1 MNDELNALRREID
14 GIDAELVT
22 LLKRRMAAAAEI
34 AALKGANGL
43 PVLDSERERALLA
56 RIRKLAG
63 EELSDGFGSIYSA
76 ILAASRSYQ
85 NALLGRENHEHEYNR
100 GGKAMI
106 CGLLGGKLGHS
117 YSPQIHAELGD
128 YKYRLFERAPEEL
141 DAFFADRS
149 WTGVNVTIPYKRA
162 AMKYCDVISERA
174 LRIGCV
180 NTVVREADGLVH
192 GYNTDY
198 DGFLGLV
205 NRAGYIPR
213 GKKALILGS
222 GGASLTAQCVLGEL
236 GAEVV
241 VVSRSGADNYE
252 NVYSHTDAALIVN
265 ATPVGMYPRNGER
278 LVDLSRFPKLEC
290 VLDVV
295 YNPART
301 QLLLDAEKLGV
312 TAMSGLAMLVIQAAA
327 AAERFTGG
335 KPKNSVEVVLAD
347 IGRGMQNILLVGM
360 PGSGKTTIGTAL
372 GRRFFDMDDEIVK
385 AEGTSIPEIFKRGGE
400 EEFRAIE
407 HRLLEKFSKESGA
420 VIAAGGGAVTREEN
434 YDLLRQNSCV
444 IWLQRDIAKLPTC
457 GRPLSTGAD
466 LNEMY
471 RVRRPMYQAV
481 SDYTADNN
489 GTVDETVESIIKAT
503 GARANP

>member
-1 MNDELNALRREID
+1 M
-14 GIDAELVT
+14 
-22 LLKRRMAAAAEI
+22 
-34 AALKGANGL
+34 
-43 PVLDSERERALLA
+43 
-56 RIRKLAG
+56 
-63 EELSDGFGSIYSA
+63 
-76 ILAASRSYQ
+76 
-85 NALLGRENHEHEYNR
+85 
-100 GGKAMI
+100 
-106 CGLLGGKLGHS
+106 
-117 YSPQIHAELGD
+117 
-128 YKYRLFERAPEEL
+128 
-141 DAFFADRS
+141 
-149 WTGVNVTIPYKRA
+149 
-162 AMKYCDVISERA
+162 
-174 LRIGCV
+174 
-180 NTVVREADGLVH
+180 
-192 GYNTDY
+192 
-198 DGFLGLV
+198 

-252 NVYSHTDAALIVN
+252 NVYSHTDASLIVN

-372 GRRFFDMDDEIVK
+372 AARLGRRFFDMDEEIVK

-407 HRLLEKFSKESGA
+407 HRLLEKISKESGA

>member
-43 PVLDSERERALLA
+43 TVLDSERERALLA
-56 RIRKLAG
+56 RIRELAG
-63 EELSDGFGSIYSA
+63 EEFSGGFESIYRA
-76 ILAASRSYQ
+76 ILAASRAYQ
-85 NALLGRENHEHEYNR
+85 NTLLGREYDR
-100 GGKAMI
+100 GGKTMI
-106 CGLLGGKLGHS
+106 CGLLGEKLGHS

-128 YKYRLFERAPEEL
+128 YEYRLFERAPDEL
-141 DAFFADRS
+141 DAFFADKS

-174 LRIGCV
+174 MRIGCV

-205 NRAGYIPR
+205 NRAGYVPG

-222 GGASLTAQCVLGEL
+222 GGASLTAQCVLSEL
-236 GAEVV
+236 GADVI
-241 VVSRSGADNYE
+241 VVSRSGANNYE
-252 NVYSHTDAALIVN
+252 NVYSHADAALIVN

-335 KPKNSVEVVLAD
+335 KTK
-347 IGRGMQNILLVGM
+347 
-360 PGSGKTTIGTAL
+360 KT
-372 GRRFFDMDDEIVK
+372 R
-385 AEGTSIPEIFKRGGE
+385 
-400 EEFRAIE
+400 
-407 HRLLEKFSKESGA
+407 
-420 VIAAGGGAVTREEN
+420 
-434 YDLLRQNSCV
+434 
-444 IWLQRDIAKLPTC
+444 
-457 GRPLSTGAD
+457 
-466 LNEMY
+466 
-471 RVRRPMYQAV
+471 
-481 SDYTADNN
+481 
-489 GTVDETVESIIKAT
+489 
-503 GARANP
+503 